1 MVPGAPGP
9 PGLTTSEPMRW
20 SGRVAGTYMHGFFSD
35 DAQRSAWIER
45 LGGAPSGHDY
55 ETGIDETLDR
65 LAEHMAAHL
74 DLDGLLSH
82 AA

>member
-1 MVPGAPGP
+1 
-9 PGLTTSEPMRW
+9 
-20 SGRVAGTYMHGFFSD
+20 MHGFFSD